1 SAWTTVLTRREAD
14 ALAVLPPTLSEQTHA
29 TLDWLAAGL
38 DTGRALIT
46 LGDARYPAGLLN
58 LSDPPLVL
66 FAQGRLELL
75 QATGVAIVGSRHPTP
90 QGRDNAHAFA
100 RALSQ
105 AGLSVVSGLALG
117 IDGAAHEGALDAEG
131 SER

>member
-1 SAWTTVLTRREAD
+1 MKVSREDAMAPEELGAWLRLLLTPGIGPVAARRLLAACGSPQGVFEAPPSAWTTVLTRREAD

-58 LSDPPLVL
+58 LSDP
-66 FAQGRLELL
+66 
-75 QATGVAIVGSRHPTP
+75 
-90 QGRDNAHAFA
+90 
-100 RALSQ
+100 
-105 AGLSVVSGLALG
+105 
-117 IDGAAHEGALDAEG
+117 
-131 SER
+131 